1 MAQRLLTSAISRPV
15 TQAALTLEPRWI
27 FTRKKTREK
36 RSGGRRKSLSSIAIK
51 SVDKKSIA
59 LAVRFYVAGLR
70 TAHPEVEKVMW
81 FGSWINGLQTPGATW
96 EEEFDTLLERSQCWY
111 KTIVT
116 GIEITS
122 QE

>member
-36 RSGGRRKSLSSIAIK
+36 RSGGRRKSLSSVAIK

-59 LAVRFYVAGLR
+59 LAVRSYVAGLR
-70 TAHPEVEKVMW
+70 TAHPEEEKVMW
-81 FGSWINGLQTPGATW
+81 FGSWINGLQTLGSNV
-96 EEEFDTLLERSQCWY
+96 RRR
-111 KTIVT
+111 I
-116 GIEITS
+116 
-122 QE
+122 